1 MSGVRVVVH
10 PGGTDALAAAI
21 AARLVTAVVDAV
33 ATRGRADVVLTGGS
47 LGIALLAALR
57 DSPAHR
63 TVDWTRVHLWFGDE
77 RYLPDGDGDRNETQ
91 AREALLDHLPLPE
104 GNVHAMPAP
113 GGATDDVDAAAEQYA
128 RELAVHAPQD
138 ADPAVPPFDVLLLG
152 VGPDGH
158 VASLFPGLPGVG
170 VTDRTVV
177 GVTGSPKPPPLRVS
191 LTLPAIGAA
200 REVWFVA
207 AGADKAEAVSR
218 ALADDAVADEVPASA
233 PRGREAT
240 LWLLDEAVA
249 ARL

>member
-1 MSGVRVVVH
+1 VNRTVVVH
-10 PGGTDALAAAI
+10 PGGTKALAAAV

-33 ATRGRADVVLTGGS
+33 AARDRADVVLTGGS

-63 TVDWTRVHLWFGDE
+63 AVDWTKVHVWFGDE
-77 RYLPDGDGDRNETQ
+77 RYLPAGDADRNETQ

-104 GNVHAMPAP
+104 GNVHAVPAP
-113 GGATDDVDAAAEQYA
+113 GGGTDDVDAAAEQYA
-128 RELAVHAPQD
+128 RELAVHAPEGSS
-138 ADPAVPPFDVLLLG
+138 PAVPAFDVLLLG

-158 VASLFPGLPGVG
+158 VASLFPGLPGVR

-191 LTLPAIGAA
+191 LTLPAIAAA

-207 AGADKAEAVSR
+207 AGADKADAIAK
-218 ALADDAVADEVPASA
+218 ALADDAEPDEVPASA
-233 PRGREAT
+233 PRGRDRT

-249 ARL
+249 ARR

>member
-1 MSGVRVVVH
+1 VNRTVVVH
-10 PGGTDALAAAI
+10 PGGTEALAAAV

-33 ATRGRADVVLTGGS
+33 AARDRADVVLTGGS

-63 TVDWTRVHLWFGDE
+63 AVDWTKVHVWFGDE
-77 RYLPDGDGDRNETQ
+77 RYLPAGDADRNETQ

-104 GNVHAMPAP
+104 GNVHAVPAP
-113 GGATDDVDAAAEQYA
+113 GGGTDDVDAAAEQYA
-128 RELAVHAPQD
+128 RELAVHASEGSS
-138 ADPAVPPFDVLLLG
+138 PAVPAFDVLLLG

-191 LTLPAIGAA
+191 LTLPAIAAA

-207 AGADKAEAVSR
+207 AGADKADAIAK
-218 ALADDAVADEVPASA
+218 ALADDAEPDEVPASA
-233 PRGREAT
+233 PRGRDRT

-249 ARL
+249 ARR

>member
-1 MSGVRVVVH
+1 VNRTVVVH
-10 PGGTDALAAAI
+10 PGGTEALAAAA
-21 AARLVTAVVDAV
+21 AARLVTTLVDSVSA
-33 ATRGRADVVLTGGS
+33 RGRADVVLTGGTV
-47 LGIALLAALR
+47 GIALLAALR
-57 DSPAHR
+57 GSPAQGA
-63 TVDWTRVHLWFGDE
+63 VDWTAVHVWFGDE
-77 RYLPDGDGDRNETQ
+77 RYLATGDADRNETQ

-113 GGATDDVDAAAEQYA
+113 GGGTDDVDAAAEQYA
-128 RELAVHAPQD
+128 RELAVHAPD
-138 ADPAVPPFDVLLLG
+138 GSAPAVPAFDVLLLG

-170 VTDRTVV
+170 VGDRTVV

-207 AGADKAEAVSR
+207 AGADKADAIGR
-218 ALADDAVADEVPASA
+218 ALAEGAVADEVPASA
-233 PRGREAT
+233 PRGRDRT
-240 LWLLDEAVA
+240 LWLLDEAAA

>member
-1 MSGVRVVVH
+1 VNRTVVVH
-10 PGGTDALAAAI
+10 PGGTKALAAAV

-33 ATRGRADVVLTGGS
+33 AARDRADVVLTGGS

-63 TVDWTRVHLWFGDE
+63 AVDWTKVHVWFGDE
-77 RYLPDGDGDRNETQ
+77 RYLPTGDADRNETQ

-104 GNVHAMPAP
+104 GNVHAVPAP
-113 GGATDDVDAAAEQYA
+113 GGGTDDVDAAAEQYG
-128 RELAVHAPQD
+128 RELAVHAPEGSS
-138 ADPAVPPFDVLLLG
+138 PAVPAFDVLLLG

-158 VASLFPGLPGVG
+158 VASLFPGLPGVR

-191 LTLPAIGAA
+191 LTLPAIAAA

-207 AGADKAEAVSR
+207 AGADKADAIAK
-218 ALADDAVADEVPASA
+218 ALADDAEPDEVPASA
-233 PRGREAT
+233 PRGRDRT

-249 ARL
+249 ARR